1 MPRAIRP
8 TCAGRL
14 RQRADGAANA
24 GALTLPVATATLRPG
39 FGHRA
44 EVSHAV
50 DDPDRWVRIDGTGPV
65 DEVAETVWHT
75 VVELTARAES

>member
-1 MPRAIRP
+1 MPSTIRP

-14 RQRADGAANA
+14 RQRMDGAANA

-44 EVSHAV
+44 EDRHAV
-50 DDPDRWVRIDGTGPV
+50 DDPTTRPSF
-65 DEVAETVWHT
+65 
-75 VVELTARAES
+75 TARTG